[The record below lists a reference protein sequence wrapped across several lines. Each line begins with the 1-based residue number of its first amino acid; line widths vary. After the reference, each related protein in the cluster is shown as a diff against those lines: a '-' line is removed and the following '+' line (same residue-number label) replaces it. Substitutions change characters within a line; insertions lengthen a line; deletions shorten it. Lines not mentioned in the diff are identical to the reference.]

1 MATKSASSKT
11 ACTNPNTGNSI
22 LIDTDIYSLF
32 QKAIYHTVKAA
43 PGINFSEMA
52 NGVKKCFQKEKVKF
66 TKSIQWYT
74 VVVKQDMEVKK
85 IIAAK
90 NEKGKKR
97 HYLIK

>member
-1 MATKSASSKT
+1 MATKSYSQKT
-11 ACTNPNTGNSI
+11 TCINPNTGNSI
-22 LIDTDIYSLF
+22 LIDADVYSLF

-43 PGINFSEMA
+43 PGVTFSEIA
-52 NGVKKCFQKEKVKF
+52 DGVKKCFQKEKVQF
-66 TKSIQWYT
+66 AKSIQWYT